1 MNDEVRATPRS
12 QLITAAGAVLD
23 DCEWSLDGG
32 DTEYRLVTPDRTLVV
47 ERRPGP
53 DADPRWAIAVRA
65 DGETITKSGPFTDEE
80 LSAEVRALLDAEV
93 TYTVC
98 CDG

>member
-12 QLITAAGAVLD
+12 QLITAAGAVFD

-32 DTEYRLVTPDRTLVV
+32 DTQYRLVVPDRTLVV

-65 DGETITKSGPFTDEE
+65 DGETVTKSGPFTDEE